1 MTQTTTN
8 QTTFQDRIGRIAKTP
23 DAAPLPASEG
33 PVTPTRVTPPA
44 ISARDSA
51 GRSRGWS
58 IFLAVFLGLI
68 LVPLSFAARVDT
80 QAVLTPG
87 FGPDVYYYFTALSF
101 TAGFHLLLAG
111 LAITAMAHGFRRMLL
126 NIVVLEMLIGYGAA
140 SVMFATLIP

>member
-1 MTQTTTN
+1 MSQTTTQTT
-8 QTTFQDRIGRIAKTP
+8 FHDRIGRIAKMP
-23 DAAPLPASEG
+23 DASPLPVAEG

-44 ISARDSA
+44 ISARDNA

-80 QAVLTPG
+80 QAVLSPG
-87 FGPDVYYYFTALSF
+87 FGPDVFYYFTALTF

-111 LAITAMAHGFRRMLL
+111 LAIAAMAHRFRRMLL

-140 SVMFATLIP
+140 SLMFATLIP